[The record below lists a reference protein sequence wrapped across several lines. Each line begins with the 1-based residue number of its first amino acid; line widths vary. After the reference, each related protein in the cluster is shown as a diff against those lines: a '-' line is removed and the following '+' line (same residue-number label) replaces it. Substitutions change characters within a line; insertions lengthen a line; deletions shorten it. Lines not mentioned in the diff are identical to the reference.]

1 VTEKIFLCPRCDAPT
16 ARGQEYCV
24 ECGVRLHGSL
34 RVDRPTG
41 SARGVRLRAFALA
54 LVAAGGTATAIWA
67 TRDEAAATPIVTALG
82 GSIRVKQPAAETAS
96 RLATWPR
103 GRKGWTIVL
112 VSVPKV
118 EGRDHAVVLA
128 QAARDKGLE
137 PVGIL
142 DSAGYASLRPGYWI
156 VFQGVYDSQAEATGS
171 LREARGASKSARVQT
186 INQ

>member
-1 VTEKIFLCPRCDAPT
+1 VTETVSSCPRCDAPT
-16 ARGQEYCV
+16 SRGQEYCV
-24 ECGVRLHGSL
+24 ECGVRLRGSA
-34 RVDRPTG
+34 RVDRPAG
-41 SARGVRLRAFALA
+41 STRGVRLRAFALA
-54 LVAAGGTATAIWA
+54 LVAAAGAATAIWA
-67 TRDEAAATPIVTALG
+67 TRDEAAATPVITALG
-82 GSIRVKQPAAETAS
+82 GSIPVKQPVTETTS
-96 RLATWPR
+96 RLASWPR

-118 EGRDHAVVLA
+118 EGRDRAVALA

-142 DSAGYASLRPGYWI
+142 DSAGYASLRPGYWV

-171 LREARGASKSARVQT
+171 LRDARAASKSARVQT